1 MTGESSM
8 TTMKALFMTGESSIA
23 KHSAL
28 LDLTKCRPSQTLAM
42 NPLLFW
48 IFITFL

>member
-8 TTMKALFMTGESSIA
+8 TTMKALFISKSLLA